1 MVHATLGNSSEAL
14 ENYFTS
20 LKILK
25 EKANQT
31 SEEIVNTTI
40 HSLEKF
46 RGLKEP
52 NDDITL
58 VVLKIL

>member
-1 MVHATLGNSSEAL
+1 MNE
-14 ENYFTS
+14 ENNLFGYTEITE
-20 LKILK
+20 ILK
-25 EKANQT
+25 EKSNQ
-31 SEEIVNTTI
+31 SSKDIVNTTI

-58 VVLKIL
+58 VVLKVL